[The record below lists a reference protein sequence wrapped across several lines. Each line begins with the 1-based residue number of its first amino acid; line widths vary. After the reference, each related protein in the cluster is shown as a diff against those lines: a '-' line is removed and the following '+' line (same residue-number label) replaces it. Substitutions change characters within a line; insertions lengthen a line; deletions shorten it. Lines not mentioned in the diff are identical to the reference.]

1 MGGVGSPPMIKQE
14 SKMSDTYT
22 KDDISFATK
31 AEGIQMIRHNLRT
44 SDRWLVRGLIAIYHL
59 QTADEQNSQTTAYR
73 NNMGFGAI
81 DAEILSSF
89 AQQYKRTGYLTTKQ
103 IEITRSK
110 MIKYAGQL
118 YTIASENTANA
129 ELTPSNN

>member
-1 MGGVGSPPMIKQE
+1 
-14 SKMSDTYT
+14 MSDTYT

>member
-1 MGGVGSPPMIKQE
+1 MRENRSF
-14 SKMSDTYT
+14 KMSDTYT

-31 AEGIQMIRHNLRT
+31 AEGTKMIRHNLRI
-44 SDRWLVRGLIAIYHL
+44 SDRWLTRGLIAIYHL
-59 QTADEQNSQTTAYR
+59 QTADEQSSQATSYR

-89 AQQYKRTGYLTTKQ
+89 AQQYERSGHLTAKQ
-103 IEITRSK
+103 IEMARSK

-118 YTIASENTANA
+118 YAIASSNTANA